1 MTVDSGATM
10 GGPETVDSR
19 FNITGTMDS
28 NTSDT
33 LEGSKPNIAPAS
45 KMSSEINFVG
55 HTK

>member
-1 MTVDSGATM
+1 MTVDSGATI
-10 GGPETVDSR
+10 GGPEIVDSR

-33 LEGSKPNIAPAS
+33 LDGSKPNMAPAS
-45 KMSSEINFVG
+45 TMSSEINFVG